1 MKTKATKAT
10 KATKVVTLSAAS
22 WDSAETMA
30 TTLLEG
36 SNATRSVCLWLC
48 ELTTSKAVSGLN
60 MLMCKS
66 VEGTAKH
73 ATALGISNETMGK
86 LLAFR
91 KQVDVEATKRGV
103 IGKLAWQSLKAYTP
117 DNAAKQAAK
126 ATARTEKA
134 KGTKVPKAKPDNL
147 QASVKEM
154 AGLNCANAAI
164 LVSQVIQGLINLTNK
179 KGIAKLSLTAIKECI
194 AELEDTHEKLARA

>member
-1 MKTKATKAT
+1 MKTTPRK
-10 KATKVVTLSAAS
+10 TKVVTLSAAS
-22 WDSAETMA
+22 WADAENMA
-30 TTLLEG
+30 TTLLDG
-36 SNATRSVCLWLC
+36 ANSTRTVCLWLC

-60 MLMCKS
+60 LLMCKS

-73 ATALGISNETMGK
+73 ATFLGIDNATMGK

-91 KQVDVEATKRGV
+91 KQVDVEAMKRG
-103 IGKLAWQSLKAYTP
+103 IGGKQSWQSLKAYTP
-117 DNAAKQAAK
+117 DNEAKLAAK
-126 ATARTEKA
+126 AKARTVKAAAA
-134 KGTKVPKAKPDNL
+134 KGTKVPAKAKPDNL

-164 LVSQVIQGLINLTNK
+164 LISQVIQGLINLTNK
-179 KGIAKLSLTAIKECI
+179 KGVAKLSLAAIKECI

>member
-10 KATKVVTLSAAS
+10 KAVTLSAAS
-22 WDSAETMA
+22 WDNAETMA
-30 TTLLEG
+30 TTLLDG

-48 ELTTSKAVSGLN
+48 ELTTSRAVSGLN
-60 MLMCKS
+60 LLLCKS
-66 VEGTAKH
+66 PEGTAKH
-73 ATALGISNETMGK
+73 ATTLGIDNATMGK

-91 KQVDVEATKRGV
+91 KQVDVEATRRGV

-126 ATARTEKA
+126 ATARAEKA
-134 KGTKVPKAKPDNL
+134 KGTKVPAKAKPDNL

-179 KGIAKLSLTAIKECI
+179 KGVAKLSLTAIKECI
-194 AELEDTHEKLARA
+194 AELQDTHEKLARA